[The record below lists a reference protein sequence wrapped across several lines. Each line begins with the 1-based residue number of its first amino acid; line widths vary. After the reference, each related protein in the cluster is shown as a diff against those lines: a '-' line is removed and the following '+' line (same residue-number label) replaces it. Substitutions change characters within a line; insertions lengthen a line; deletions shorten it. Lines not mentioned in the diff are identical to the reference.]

1 MLCEELMKREV
12 ECVLPHET
20 VQAAA
25 RKMVEANIGF
35 LPVCDDS
42 GKVLGALTDR
52 DVTVRLVAAA
62 RPATTAVEDIMTHEV
77 VSCAPAADIREAE
90 RLMGRNHKSRIIC
103 VDDEGRLLG
112 VISLSDIAQHEDDR
126 RTAETV
132 REITAREAHAD
143 W

>member
-1 MLCEELMKREV
+1 MLCEELMKREI

-35 LPVCDDS
+35 VPVCDES
-42 GKVLGALTDR
+42 GKVLGTLTDR
-52 DVTVRLVAAA
+52 DVTTRLVAAA
-62 RPATTAVEDIMTHEV
+62 RPATTPVEDIMTHEV
-77 VSCAPAADIREAE
+77 VAIAPGADIQEAE
-90 RLMGRNHKSRIIC
+90 RLMGKNHKSRIMC
-103 VDDEGRLLG
+103 VDEDGRIIG

-126 RTAETV
+126 RTAETL
-132 REITAREAHAD
+132 REVTEREAYTD

>member
-1 MLCEELMKREV
+1 MLCEELMKREI
-12 ECVLPHET
+12 ECILPHET

-35 LPVCDDS
+35 LPVCDES
-42 GKVLGALTDR
+42 GKVLGTLTDR

-77 VSCAPAADIREAE
+77 VGCPPGADIQEAE
-90 RLMGRNHKSRIIC
+90 RLMGKNHKSRIMC
-103 VDDEGRLLG
+103 LDEDGRIIG

-126 RTAETV
+126 HTAETV
-132 REITAREAHAD
+132 REITEREAYSD